1 MIFHKKNVKKDLDLW
16 IGKHI
21 KAVLTSESSYYI
33 GILVEEMKNGILI
46 ESYKKRIYVPYES
59 ILSLEELTDGSENV

>member
-33 GILVEEMKNGILI
+33 GVLVAEQRNGIMI
-46 ESYKKRIYVPYES
+46 ECSGKKIYIPYES
-59 ILSLEELTDGSENV
+59 LLVIEEL